1 MRNQKSGATTQVNK
15 VVRVTATNKAI
26 QVTSKKEKV
35 TYLAE
40 GVTGKQMMKSIYKA
54 NNEHKKDLG
63 SYSQCMKRAIEFGK
77 DEFKA
82 TIKGFNVKD
91 LTPSNIIPLR
101 NAKKTS
107 ENAWSVYEVLMLIKK
122 YYQTK

>member
-1 MRNQKSGATTQVNK
+1 MGASTQANEVIRTTNTIWVEVPK
-15 VVRVTATNKAI
+15 EETKEV
-26 QVTSKKEKV
+26 KKQQV

-101 NAKKTS
+101 YAKKTS
-107 ENAWSVYEVLMLIKK
+107 DNAWSVYEVLMLIKK

>member
-1 MRNQKSGATTQVNK
+1 MKTKTQKVEN
-15 VVRVTATNKAI
+15 VVRVTTTKKAI
-26 QVTSKKEKV
+26 QVSENGIKT
-35 TYLAE
+35 TYLNE
-40 GVTGKQMMKSIYKA
+40 GVTGKQVMKSIFEA
-54 NNEHKKDLG
+54 NNKHKLDLG

-77 DEFKA
+77 DELSK

-91 LTPSNIIPLR
+91 LTPNNIIPLR

-122 YYQTK
+122 YYQTKK